1 MVIFGYIVVAVWLIV
16 FVFSGGNVGFTVCP
30 SKWIYHIPCPG
41 CGLTRAMMLVFSG
54 RWADAFALNPN
65 VVLPVV
71 LLPTVPLVLLYD
83 LFTHSRSLPA
93 IYNLIESVLRRRYV
107 LIALLAAEA
116 AIWIANIV
124 RGI

>member
-1 MVIFGYIVVAVWLIV
+1 MVALWLIV
-16 FVFSGGNVGFTVCP
+16 MVFSDGSAGFTVCP

-41 CGLTRAMMLVFSG
+41 CGLTRAMLLVYSG
-54 RWADAFALNPN
+54 RWEAAFALNPN

-93 IYNLIESVLRRRYV
+93 VYNLIERLLRRRYV
-107 LIALLAAEA
+107 LITLLAVEA
-116 AIWIANIV
+116 VIWIGNIV